1 MNLDPRTLALLV
13 CPQCKGR
20 LEWRQEQQ
28 ELVCRGEKLAFPV
41 VDGIPQLLLSAA
53 REMSSDEIN

>member
-1 MNLDPRTLALLV
+1 MSLDPRTLALLV

-20 LEWRQEQQ
+20 LEWREEQQ

-41 VDGIPQLLLSAA
+41 VEGIPHLLLSAA